1 MGDLNINWSEKVL
14 EMNAKIREE
23 MEMDN
28 DCKIDNI
35 VVSIQTIGSEPLV
48 PAVIKSE
55 NDIFLDI
62 YVLGGMSSNQLT
74 PTAVLKKDIQSIG
87 IIGGVDIEEDAELSM
102 KKMGEEEDSPK
113 GLYF

>member
-1 MGDLNINWSEKVL
+1 MENLTINWSEKVL

-23 MEMDN
+23 MEMDT

-35 VVSIQTIGSEPLV
+35 VVSIQTVGSEPLV

-102 KKMGEEEDSPK
+102 QKMNNQDDNPK